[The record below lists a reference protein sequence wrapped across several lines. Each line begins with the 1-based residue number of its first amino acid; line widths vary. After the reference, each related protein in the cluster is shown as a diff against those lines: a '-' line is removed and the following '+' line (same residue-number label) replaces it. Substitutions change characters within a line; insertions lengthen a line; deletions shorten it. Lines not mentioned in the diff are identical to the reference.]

1 MKNIALI
8 FVSLFSVSLLAQE
21 RETPTKIIES
31 KNCTV
36 KVVENCSAATETS
49 SAAPAN
55 SVAPLIIF
63 NCTSG
68 EGFKCLDR
76 CSKFHKKFTN
86 IKTEFKSV
94 KMTINLHSGIVGDG
108 PNTPIE
114 CQSRAQDCVDIVAK

>member
-36 KVVENCSAATETS
+36 KVVENCSAA
-49 SAAPAN
+49 
-55 SVAPLIIF
+55 PLIIF
-63 NCTSG
+63 NCSG
-68 EGFKCLDR
+68 SEGFKCVDR
-76 CSKFHKKFTN
+76 KGSFRQKFAN
-86 IKTEFKSV
+86 IEREFKSV

-108 PNTPIE
+108 GRNTPVE
-114 CQSRAQDCVDIVAK
+114 CKSSAQDCVDIVAK